1 MWKDLPEVWQAA
13 FLEGWE
19 AFKHGA
25 VPIGAVIA
33 DENGKIIYTGRNHI
47 GEVKGGNNRIAHAE
61 TDCLL
66 KLDTEKH
73 ARFREYTLYACME
86 PCPMCMGTFVMT
98 GLRTL
103 RVAARDRYC
112 GAVHYMED
120 DPYVKGKNIDVK
132 FEPGDLEFVQLTM
145 QSYYN
150 FRRNNGEPDVVT
162 KQFEKDCPKAVALA
176 EALYKERVL
185 DAWAENGMEFGEVY
199 DRIVESAK

>member
-1 MWKDLPEVWQAA
+1 
-13 FLEGWE
+13 
-19 AFKHGA
+19 
-25 VPIGAVIA
+25 
-33 DENGKIIYTGRNHI
+33 
-47 GEVKGGNNRIAHAE
+47 
-61 TDCLL
+61 
-66 KLDTEKH
+66 
-73 ARFREYTLYACME
+73 
-86 PCPMCMGTFVMT
+86 MCMGTFVMT